1 MKVEVGDDGGERSVE
16 MNSMLRQCRVRSTAG
31 LRCFLEIEK
40 MSKRC
45 AYMMGVGE
53 TKFRR
58 SGFLTS
64 VGIYGEPSRLRQDP
78 NEEQVR

>member
-1 MKVEVGDDGGERSVE
+1 MVVYGDRGEQNVE
-16 MNSMLRQCRVRSTAG
+16 MNSVLRQCRARSTAG

-64 VGIYGEPSRLRQDP
+64 VGIYGEPSGLRRDSK
-78 NEEQVR
+78 EEHVR